1 MGLTVSEKMQNES
14 YCWPHN
20 KCWAQCRSLAG
31 GWEPVK
37 LVVAV
42 DGLDSFVSIKYSKCE
57 PKRLE
62 IVLSYW
68 LLTARANYL

>member
-1 MGLTVSEKMQNES
+1 MFGLSAGPWLVVGN
-14 YCWPHN
+14 
-20 KCWAQCRSLAG
+20 LAN
-31 GWEPVK
+31 WW
-37 LVVAV
+37 VAV